1 MQTNKDIKL
10 KYDKCRK
17 IFSKF
22 DNLKKIN
29 ILICG
34 VGGVGGYAL
43 DCLYR
48 SGVKNI
54 TIIDYDVFDE
64 TNQNRQIG
72 SNHINEKKVYV
83 LEKIYPGIKPINLK
97 LTPQN
102 IKEINIDKFDIII
115 DAIDDIKAKT
125 ALILKAY
132 PKIISSMG
140 AAKRIDPTKIRI
152 SNIWE
157 TQTDPFAKKIR
168 NILKKEDFNKNF
180 KVVYSLEKPL
190 ICDMG
195 SFIGVTGAFGFALCS
210 EVLKDFV

>member
-1 MQTNKDIKL
+1 MRYDRCKKL
-10 KYDKCRK
+10 
-17 IFSKF
+17 FSKF
-22 DNLKKIN
+22 DHLQKLN

-54 TIIDYDVFDE
+54 TIVDFDTYDI

-72 SNHINEKKVYV
+72 SEFVGEKKVEV
-83 LEKIYPGIKPINLK
+83 LSRLYPGVIPIDMK

-102 IKEINIDKFDIII
+102 IQTLEIEKYDIVI
-115 DAIDDIKAKT
+115 DAIDDLNAKI
-125 ALILKAY
+125 ALITKAY

-152 SNIWE
+152 DSIWK
-157 TQTDPFAKKIR
+157 TQNDPFAKKVR
-168 NILKKEDFNKNF
+168 DRLKKINF
-180 KVVYSLEKPL
+180 KKDFPVVFSIEKPKE
-190 ICDMG
+190 CDMG
-195 SFIGVTGAFGFALCS
+195 SFVGVTGAFGFALCS
-210 EVLKDFV
+210 EVLKDFA

>member
-1 MQTNKDIKL
+1 MR
-10 KYDKCRK
+10 YDRCKK

-22 DNLKKIN
+22 EKLQKLN

-54 TIIDYDVFDE
+54 TIIDYDTFDI

-72 SNHINEKKVYV
+72 SEFIGRKKVEV
-83 LEKIYPGIKPINLK
+83 LAKLYPEITPIDMKLTPENIKDINLK
-97 LTPQN
+97 RY
-102 IKEINIDKFDIII
+102 DIVI
-115 DAIDDIKAKT
+115 DAIDDLNAKIT
-125 ALILKAY
+125 LITSAY

-140 AAKRIDPTKIRI
+140 AAKRIDPTKIKI
-152 SNIWE
+152 DSIWK

-168 NILKKEDFNKNF
+168 DRLKKIGFKEDF
-180 KVVYSLEKPL
+180 KVVYSTEKP
-190 ICDMG
+190 INCDMG
-195 SFIGVTGAFGFALCS
+195 SFVGVTGAFGFALCS
-210 EVLKDFV
+210 EVVKDFV

>member
-1 MQTNKDIKL
+1 MRYDRCKKL
-10 KYDKCRK
+10 
-17 IFSKF
+17 FSKF
-22 DNLKKIN
+22 DHLQKLN

-54 TIIDYDVFDE
+54 TIVDFDTYDI

-72 SNHINEKKVYV
+72 SEFVGEKKVEV
-83 LEKIYPGIKPINLK
+83 LSRLYPGVIPIDMK

-102 IKEINIDKFDIII
+102 IQVLEIEKYDIII
-115 DAIDDIKAKT
+115 DAIDDLNAKI
-125 ALILKAY
+125 ALITKAY

-152 SNIWE
+152 DSIWK
-157 TQTDPFAKKIR
+157 TQNDPFAKKVR
-168 NILKKEDFNKNF
+168 DRLKKINF
-180 KVVYSLEKPL
+180 KKDFPVVFSIEKPKE
-190 ICDMG
+190 CDMG
-195 SFIGVTGAFGFALCS
+195 SFVGVTGAFGFALCS
-210 EVLKDFV
+210 EVLKDFA